1 MRYFSFS
8 CLVLLSLSTPSQAQF
23 RSFASVDR
31 LNRQLAGRVVDYTHN
46 HGADHRICSPILGR
60 PRDAY
65 VYLPP
70 CYDPNKAYPLILY
83 FHFARVDEQNFINSG
98 RLRELDRMME
108 AGTFP
113 HAIVVCPDG
122 TIDGTNRLTAKPSFY
137 INGVSGRF
145 EDHIMSE
152 VIPFVM
158 SRYAVRS
165 DRRSHAIFGVSGG
178 GYGALS
184 LAIRHRDFFGV
195 VATMAAPVN
204 LLYDNCHDDV
214 LEDFHPETYR
224 WQTKYEPGRLVG
236 RFYGGLRR
244 VRARFFLEPVFGSR
258 PDEVLSRV
266 AATNPASL
274 IDQSGLQP
282 GELAIYLHYAGRDGY
297 NFDAHNQSFAWLAAQ
312 RGIGVTLESD
322 PDAEHGLRYFRRNHE
337 PVFRWLGQHLA
348 L

>member
-1 MRYFSFS
+1 MRYFGFS
-8 CLVLLSLSTPSQAQF
+8 CLLILSLCTSAQAQL

-31 LNRQLAGRVVDYTHN
+31 LNRHLAGRVVDYTHN
-46 HGADHRICSPILGR
+46 HGEDHRIASPILGQ

-70 CYDPNKAYPLILY
+70 CYDPAKAYPLVLY
-83 FHFARVDEQNFINSG
+83 FHIARVDEHDFIGSG
-98 RLRELDRMME
+98 RLRELDKMIQ

-122 TIDGTNRLTAKPSFY
+122 TINGKNRLTAKPSFY
-137 INGVSGRF
+137 INGVNGRF
-145 EDHIMSE
+145 EDHVMSE

-158 SRYAVRS
+158 SHYAVRAE
-165 DRRSHAIFGVSGG
+165 RESHAILGISGG

-184 LAIRHRDFFGV
+184 IAIRRRDFFGV
-195 VATMAAPVN
+195 AATMAAPVN
-204 LLYDNCHDDV
+204 LSYDNCHDDV

-224 WQTKYEPGRLVG
+224 WETEYEPDRVVG

-244 VRARFFLEPVFGSR
+244 VRAQYFLEPIFGSR
-258 PDEVLSRV
+258 PEEVLSRV
-266 AATNPASL
+266 TATNPASL

-312 RGIGVTLESD
+312 RGIKVTLESD
-322 PDAEHGLRYFRRNHE
+322 PDAEHGFRYFRRNHGAA
-337 PVFRWLGQHLA
+337 FRWLGQHLA
-348 L
+348 P